1 MNLLS
6 LIAGRALAIDADS
19 LRAYMSMPRVAEITE
34 AAAEDGAKADRRT
47 IDIGDCFDPQKPCSC
62 QRFGDG
68 AILNLSGMLYHGQS
82 WIMDWMGGLS
92 YQLAS
97 ARCDQLAA
105 DATIKWVAVAV
116 NSGGG
121 TVMGVTDLASAMGA
135 LAKAKPT
142 IVVANG
148 VLASAAYWVSAGAT
162 EIVATPTAIVGSI
175 AVRLVMDDTSV
186 MFEKAGI
193 SRRVIVSDG
202 DTLKAAGGD
211 GVKLSDDAIK
221 QAEGMIAE
229 PAEMFRNAVATGRKM
244 SVETVKSFKGGVFA
258 ANAALA
264 VKLVDRVESFADCI
278 ARVQST
284 YGGSGA
290 APVIVNPEPTTEDAP
305 EEPDDATES
314 RKSNMELK
322 DITAEMLKKDR
333 PDLIAAITKDIK
345 PAAEAPKP
353 ATRAELGAIFGTD
366 AAAILASMDANHT
379 PEQATKAR
387 LDAVIAENIRL
398 AAQVVEVN
406 TKADAALKAAPT
418 AKVNGVDP
426 ATIVRVLGDGKV
438 DATNGPKTMAEA
450 IVLLTAEYM
459 AKDNLTEVKAK
470 TLAYTEFPRRFPEL
484 HKARSATLNAQTTPH

>member
-19 LRAYMSMPRVAEITE
+19 LRAYMSMPCVAEVTE
-34 AAAEDGAKADRRT
+34 AAAEVGAKADRRT

-92 YQLAS
+92 YQLAA

-121 TVMGVTDLASAMGA
+121 TVMGVTDLASAMGS
-135 LAKAKPT
+135 LVKAKPT

-175 AVRLVMDDTSV
+175 AVRLVMDDTSE
-186 MFEKAGI
+186 MFSKAGI

-211 GVKLSDDAIK
+211 GVKLSDEAIK

-258 ANAALA
+258 AGAALA
-264 VKLVDRVESFADCI
+264 NKLVDRVESLSDCL

-333 PDLIAAITKDIK
+333 PDLIAAITKDTK
-345 PAAEAPKP
+345 PEAPKP

-366 AAAILASMDANHT
+366 ATSILASLDANHT

-387 LDAVIAENIRL
+387 LDAVIAENTKL

-406 TKADAALKAAPT
+406 TKAEAALKAAPT

-426 ATIVRVLGDGKV
+426 ATIVRVLGDGKA
-438 DATNGPKTMAEA
+438 DGANGPKTMAEA